1 MWYARTTWQ
10 RSSVPGAAK
19 LVTEHGHAKS
29 QLQFSKYVPSTVQ
42 LMGTPPIRALKS
54 SRSVLRSRARAFAP
68 CADSESGPGGS
79 RTPKAFAGGLQP
91 LELANAHAD
100 PEPPGHGS
108 PSAMAIVPVPARAPI
123 MAA

>member
-42 LMGTPPIRALKS
+42 LMGTPPIRASKS

-68 CADSESGPGGS
+68 LRRVGEPEVPYSANYSPRVNWTEARALDRRVRRLVLGGPG
-79 RTPKAFAGGLQP
+79 RP
-91 LELANAHAD
+91 
-100 PEPPGHGS
+100 
-108 PSAMAIVPVPARAPI
+108 
-123 MAA
+123 